1 MSRWIK
7 PGLIALTIM
16 LLGGCNALGKSDF
29 SCSGPTAG
37 VGCLPA
43 TDVYEITNDPELH
56 KAVTDALEV
65 AAKSGEKFDAREV
78 VKNVRTNY
86 KPKATVVKSMAVAI
100 DRPLP
105 VLKPAHVIRIW
116 ISPWVDQKGDL
127 RMPGLV
133 FTEITARKWSFGEN
147 EVNGAQIL
155 APVQVDRSGT
165 SEGGGE

>member
-1 MSRWIK
+1 MK
-7 PGLIALTIM
+7 PGIIALVVV
-16 LLGGCNALGKSDF
+16 LLGGCNAIGKSDF

-43 TDVYEITNDPELH
+43 TDVYEITNNPELH
-56 KAVTDALEV
+56 KAVTDALEE
-65 AAKSGEKFDAREV
+65 AAKSGEKFDAKEV
-78 VKNVRTNY
+78 VRNVRATY
-86 KPKATVVKSMAVAI
+86 KPKATVVKNMAVPI

-133 FTEITARKWSFGEN
+133 FTEITARKWSFGET
-147 EVNGAQIL
+147 EANGAQIL
-155 APVQVDRSGT
+155 APVQINRGGS
-165 SEGGGE
+165 SEGVID